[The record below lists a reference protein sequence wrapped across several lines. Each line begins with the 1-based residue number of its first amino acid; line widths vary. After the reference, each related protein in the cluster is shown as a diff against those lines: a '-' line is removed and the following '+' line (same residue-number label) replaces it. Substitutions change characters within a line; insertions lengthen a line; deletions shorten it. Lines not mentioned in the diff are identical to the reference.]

1 MFCFYFAILNSLFV
15 IRNSHFFLLLICSS
29 AFLGLQCFAMDIK
42 RIPFWKLTGS
52 GNDFICIDN
61 CGGLYDELLA
71 DSQAMGR
78 FVRTLCRRRH
88 GVGADGLIF
97 ADKPEIEGFADI
109 GARFFEA
116 DGSEC
121 ELCGNGTACFT
132 HFAFD
137 ASLVPDHEVKILTL
151 AGVVLACRT
160 DGQYI
165 RVCIPSPESRRPNL
179 SINVD
184 KKTFRCDYSLT
195 GVPHLVTY
203 VDDIDKV
210 HVECWG
216 RALRHHHDFQPR
228 GVNVNFVQVLDEGK
242 IAVRTFEFGV
252 EAETLAC
259 GTGSSASAI
268 ETAIRLGWGQ
278 EFRDS
283 SRPVLV
289 RVRSGQILRVYFKI
303 NSPGESDK
311 NSSDESDLPGKSGKN
326 SPGESD
332 KNLPDDYIDYIEI
345 RDVCLET
352 TVTLIARGQLHG
364 EFLAEALA

>member
-1 MFCFYFAILNSLFV
+1 
-15 IRNSHFFLLLICSS
+15 
-29 AFLGLQCFAMDIK
+29 MDIK
-42 RIPFWKLTGS
+42 RISFWKLTGS

-61 CGGLYDELLA
+61 QAGLYDELLG
-71 DSQAMGR
+71 DNQAVGH

-97 ADKPEIEGFADI
+97 ADKPEIEEFADI

-132 HFAFD
+132 RFAFD
-137 ASLVPDHEVKILTL
+137 AGLVPDHEVKILTL
-151 AGVVLACRT
+151 AGVVLATRT

-179 SINVD
+179 SINVGSRN
-184 KKTFRCDYSLT
+184 FRCDYSLM

-203 VDDIDKV
+203 VEDIDKV
-210 HVECWG
+210 DVECWG

-228 GVNVNFVQVLDEGK
+228 GVNVNFVQVLAEGE

-252 EAETLAC
+252 ESETLSC

-268 ETAIRLGWGQ
+268 ETTLRQNWGE
-278 EFRDS
+278 EFRKC

-289 RVRSGQILRVYFKI
+289 HARSGETLRIYFRIESKGDEI
-303 NSPGESDK
+303 KTNSPGE
-311 NSSDESDLPGKSGKN
+311 
-326 SPGESD
+326 
-332 KNLPDDYIDYIEI
+332 IEI
-345 RDVCLET
+345 KDVCLET
-352 TVTLIARGQLHG
+352 TVRLIVRGELNE
-364 EFLAEALA
+364 EFLSEALTASL